1 MFHRIRMTLPAK
13 ALHVSEKKIL
23 PFGGMRLMAVQTT
36 HLINDGPVNP
46 VLIEGLV
53 HHLAVAPSQL
63 KIPLLVLMHQEEEA
77 SWHCVHVC
85 WQRGEHCRKNPALFD
100 P

>member
-1 MFHRIRMTLPAK
+1 MALSAK
-13 ALHVSEKKIL
+13 ALRVSEKKIL

-53 HHLAVAPSQL
+53 HHLAVAPST
-63 KIPLLVLMHQEEEA
+63 
-77 SWHCVHVC
+77 
-85 WQRGEHCRKNPALFD
+85 
-100 P
+100 